1 MLKVDS
7 MNSIVAGIVS
17 LAFVALACWHFHMAL
32 SPAGGMSGAVP
43 SESGKPLFVP
53 SVRATL
59 AVGLVLLVCACLV
72 AATAGLIEV
81 GIPARVLSWASYAL
95 ALGLLA
101 RAVGEFKYVG
111 FFKRVRG
118 TRFARLDTLL
128 YSPLCL
134 LLAVGVTLVAR
145 RHGI

>member
-1 MLKVDS
+1 
-7 MNSIVAGIVS
+7 MNTALAIIVS
-17 LAFVALACWHFHMAL
+17 LVFVALALWHFRMAL
-32 SPAGGMSGAVP
+32 TPRGGMSGAVP

-59 AVGLVLLVCACLV
+59 AVGLVLLLFACLV
-72 AATAGLIEV
+72 AATAGFVEV
-81 GIPARVLSWASYAL
+81 GLSERVLSWLCYAL

-101 RAVGEFKYVG
+101 RAIGEFKYVG

-118 TRFARLDTLL
+118 SKFARLDTLL

-134 LLAVGVTLVAR
+134 LLAVGVAFIAG